1 VSTRLVL
8 LLKKIGLCVLFCAL
22 LAIYI
27 QQQPLHK
34 PFVGIPTAAVTHAYS
49 NLQPSP
55 APPVAGQLA
64 TVSRTGA
71 QDWGKAFYS
80 ANDYFDFVSRAAGSA
95 VAGDGRAAFYI
106 SEAVRKCSAI
116 VALYG
121 RTSDPEAAFNAE
133 WNDRP
138 HAPAWVVDKA
148 RNDFRLCSGFLKGNA
163 FKDLPQRA
171 GGYDGKYWLDQA
183 YNDGDP
189 LAQIVHAAGEL
200 GKAHSPNSSTGDV
213 ALLQSAQTDVNNAVA
228 SADPKAL
235 FKIGTLIS
243 NGHGIDRIQ
252 GFAVSL
258 AACDLGYDCAAASS
272 NDEIFGACVLS
283 SSCAPGLAFSDIV
296 VQAIGDDGYAQAY
309 SRAQQIEDAL
319 KRGDMNAVQAFVQ
332 LRHPT

>member
-1 VSTRLVL
+1 VL
-8 LLKKIGLCVLFCAL
+8 LIKKIGLCVLFCAL
-22 LAIYI
+22 LVIYI
-27 QQQPLHK
+27 QQWLLHK
-34 PFVGIPTAAVTHAYS
+34 SLMAIPTATVTHAYS
-49 NLQPSP
+49 NVPP
-55 APPVAGQLA
+55 ARAGPAAGQSA
-64 TVSRTGA
+64 PVSRSPI

-80 ANDYFDFVSRAAGSA
+80 ANDYFDFVISATKSA
-95 VAGDGRAAFYI
+95 VDGDGRAAFYI
-106 SEAVRKCSAI
+106 SEAVSKCSLI

-138 HAPAWVVDKA
+138 HAPVWVVDKA

-163 FKDLPQRA
+163 FKDLPERA

-189 LAQIVHAAGEL
+189 LAQIVHAAGQL
-200 GKAHSPNSSTGDV
+200 GKANSPNSSTGDV
-213 ALLQSAQTDVNNAVA
+213 ALIQAAQTDINNAVA

-243 NGHGIDRIQ
+243 NGHGMDPIQ

-272 NDEIFGACVLS
+272 NDDIFGACVLS
-283 SSCAPGLAFSDIV
+283 SSCAPGLSFSDIV
-296 VQAIGDDGYAQAY
+296 VQSVGEVGYAEAY
-309 SRAQQIEDAL
+309 SRAQQFEDAL
-319 KRGDMNAVQAFVQ
+319 RRGDMNAVQTFVQ